1 MRVKKNKKMDKKVG
15 RVLITKEQIKRR
27 TKELAKQISKD
38 YKDKNLV
45 CITILRG
52 AFMFLADL
60 CREITVPAKF
70 DFMAISSY
78 GDKSESSGVVRI
90 YKDLDMNIAEKDV
103 LIIED
108 IVDTGR
114 TMDYLLRNLKTRN
127 PKSIEICT
135 LLNKPANRVVNI
147 KIKYVGFEIPP
158 EFVIGYGLDFA
169 EDYRHIEDVRV
180 FEED

>member
-1 MRVKKNKKMDKKVG
+1 MKKNKKMDKKVG

-27 TKELAKQISKD
+27 TKELAKQISRD

-78 GDKSESSGVVRI
+78 GGKSESSGVVRI

>member
-1 MRVKKNKKMDKKVG
+1 VKKNKKMDKKVG

-27 TKELAKQISKD
+27 TKELAKQISRD

>member
-1 MRVKKNKKMDKKVG
+1 MKKNKKMDKKVG
-15 RVLITKEQIKRR
+15 RVLINKEQIKKR

>member
-1 MRVKKNKKMDKKVG
+1 MKKNKKMDKKVG
-15 RVLITKEQIKRR
+15 RVLITKEQIKKR

-78 GDKSESSGVVRI
+78 GDKSESAGVVRI

>member
-1 MRVKKNKKMDKKVG
+1 MKKNKKMDRKVG

-27 TKELAKQISKD
+27 TKELAKQISRD

>member
-1 MRVKKNKKMDKKVG
+1 MKKNKKMDKKVG
-15 RVLITKEQIKRR
+15 KVFITKEQIKRR

>member
-1 MRVKKNKKMDKKVG
+1 MKKNKKMDKKVG

-70 DFMAISSY
+70 DFMTISSY

>member
-1 MRVKKNKKMDKKVG
+1 MKKNNKKDKKVG

-90 YKDLDMNIAEKDV
+90 YKDLDMNITEKDV

>member
-1 MRVKKNKKMDKKVG
+1 MKKNKKMDKKVG

-90 YKDLDMNIAEKDV
+90 YKDLDMNITEKDV

>member
-1 MRVKKNKKMDKKVG
+1 MKKNKKMDKKVG

-147 KIKYVGFEIPP
+147 KIEYVGFEIPP

>member
-1 MRVKKNKKMDKKVG
+1 MKKNKKMDKKVG
-15 RVLITKEQIKRR
+15 RVLITKEQIKKR

-135 LLNKPANRVVNI
+135 LLNKPANRIVNI

>member
-1 MRVKKNKKMDKKVG
+1 MRKNNKIDKKVG
-15 RVLITKEQIKRR
+15 RVLITKEQIKKR
-27 TKELAKQISKD
+27 TKELAEQISKD
-38 YKDKNLV
+38 YKNKNLV
-45 CITILRG
+45 CIAILRG

-78 GDKSESSGVVRI
+78 KGKTESSGVVRI
-90 YKDLDMNIAEKDV
+90 YKDLDMDIAGEDV

-114 TMDYLLRNLKTRN
+114 TMDYLIRNLKTRN

-135 LLNKPANRVVNI
+135 LLNKSENRVVNI

-180 FEED
+180 FEKD

>member
-1 MRVKKNKKMDKKVG
+1 MKKNKKMDKKVG

-169 EDYRHIEDVRV
+169 EDYRHIEDV
-180 FEED
+180 

>member
-1 MRVKKNKKMDKKVG
+1 MKKNKKMDKKVG
-15 RVLITKEQIKRR
+15 RVLITKEQIKKR

>member
-1 MRVKKNKKMDKKVG
+1 MKKNKKMDKKVG
-15 RVLITKEQIKRR
+15 RVLINKEQIKKR

-135 LLNKPANRVVNI
+135 LLNKPANRIVNI

>member
-1 MRVKKNKKMDKKVG
+1 VKKNKKMDKKVG

>member
-1 MRVKKNKKMDKKVG
+1 MKKNKKMDKKVG

-27 TKELAKQISKD
+27 TKELAKQISRD

>member
-1 MRVKKNKKMDKKVG
+1 MDKKVG
-15 RVLITKEQIKRR
+15 RVLINKEQIKKR

-135 LLNKPANRVVNI
+135 LLNKPANRIVNI
-147 KIKYVGFEIPP
+147 KIKYVGFEISP

>member
-1 MRVKKNKKMDKKVG
+1 MKKNKKMDKKVG

>member
-1 MRVKKNKKMDKKVG
+1 MKKNKKMDKKVG

-169 EDYRHIEDVRV
+169 EDYRHIEEVRV

>member
-1 MRVKKNKKMDKKVG
+1 MKKNNKKDKKVG
-15 RVLITKEQIKRR
+15 RVLITKEQIKKR
-27 TKELAKQISKD
+27 TKELAEQISKD

-70 DFMAISSY
+70 DFMAINSY
-78 GDKSESSGVVRI
+78 GDKTESSGVVRI
-90 YKDLDMNIAEKDV
+90 YKDLDMNIAGKDV

-135 LLNKPANRVVNI
+135 LLNKPAHRIVNI

>member
-1 MRVKKNKKMDKKVG
+1 MKKNKKMDKKVG
-15 RVLITKEQIKRR
+15 RVLINKEQIKKR

-135 LLNKPANRVVNI
+135 LLNKPANRIVNI
-147 KIKYVGFEIPP
+147 KIKYVGFEISP